1 VDLLAYG
8 PALFFVESAQRLL
21 DGSGSGSDVQRVL
34 GDIPRYAGH
43 VQGTPS
49 EDVGIR
55 AEKVDKHCFLFGIE
69 LGADPDLLGGVT
81 AGVEGDGPNRL
92 RWLEVAG
99 VTLHVWH
106 LLREALQVGDEGL
119 ELGEGLDSELSF
131 LPRITC
137 IHALQII
144 SLEFATSSIA
154 NPTLSRQSH
163 KPLIH
168 SRSIVVG
175 E

>member
-8 PALFFVESAQRLL
+8 SALFFVESAQRLL

-43 VQGTPS
+43 VRGTPR

-55 AEKVDKHCFLFGIE
+55 AEKVDEHCFLFGIE
-69 LGADPDLLGGVT
+69 LRADPDLLGGVA
-81 AGVEGDGPNRL
+81 AGVEGDGLNRL

-99 VTLHVWH
+99 VTLHVRH

-119 ELGEGLDSELSF
+119 GLARASAYSTHSTSHSNACLYVGPTVMTPLGPGILS
-131 LPRITC
+131 LR
-137 IHALQII
+137 
-144 SLEFATSSIA
+144 
-154 NPTLSRQSH
+154 
-163 KPLIH
+163 
-168 SRSIVVG
+168 
-175 E
+175 